1 MQAGLSP
8 VLLMIML
15 IAAGYIL
22 HKTGLLKDAHTDA
35 LPVIL
40 LHIAYPALIVG
51 SVTSLDIGSLA
62 SESLI
67 VVGGTVVIT
76 LLLFLLG
83 RAVLSRYRDRSRKP
97 LILFSMAVGNI
108 AYVALPII
116 RTVFGDAGVYYTML
130 HSSAQ
135 DLIIWTLYYSCFVGG
150 GTFQDMKLTKLIS
163 PSFVALLIA
172 ILLAVLGLKPA
183 GVIKDF
189 LTMLG
194 GLTVPLAL
202 LYIGGVLASLSAA
215 DWKPDRDTIL
225 LSVGKVLIIPL
236 AVFGVMQFIPVAP
249 QIRLLLAV
257 CFAAPVPVMSTIWA
271 KQYGY
276 DHRFSVTA
284 LLYSTVLF
292 LLGAGGFIAF
302 YGKGPI
308 LGG

>member
-1 MQAGLSP
+1 MEAGLSP

-15 IAAGYIL
+15 IAAGYTL
-22 HKTGLLKDAHTDA
+22 RKTGILGSAHTDA
-35 LPVIL
+35 LPAIL

-62 SESLI
+62 SESLV
-67 VVGGTVVIT
+67 VVGATIVIT
-76 LLLFLLG
+76 LLLFVLG
-83 RAVLSRYRDRSRKP
+83 RAVLSRYGNLDRKP
-97 LILFSMAVGNI
+97 LILFSMAIGNI
-108 AYVALPII
+108 AFVALPVI
-116 RTVFGDAGVYYTML
+116 RVVFGDTGVYYTML

-135 DLIIWTLYYSCFVGG
+135 DLIIWTLYYSYFVGG
-150 GTFQDMKLTKLIS
+150 GTFQGLRLKKLIS
-163 PSFVALLIA
+163 PSFVALLIS
-172 ILLAVLGLKPA
+172 IPLAALGLKPG

-189 LTMLG
+189 LSMLG

-202 LYIGGVLASLSAA
+202 LYIGGVLASHSAA
-215 DWKPDRDTIL
+215 DWKPDRDTVL

-236 AVFGVMQFIPVAP
+236 AVLGVMQFVPAAP
-249 QIRLLLAV
+249 QIRLLLTV

-292 LLGAGGFIAF
+292 LLAAGGFIAF
-302 YGKGPI
+302 YGNGPI